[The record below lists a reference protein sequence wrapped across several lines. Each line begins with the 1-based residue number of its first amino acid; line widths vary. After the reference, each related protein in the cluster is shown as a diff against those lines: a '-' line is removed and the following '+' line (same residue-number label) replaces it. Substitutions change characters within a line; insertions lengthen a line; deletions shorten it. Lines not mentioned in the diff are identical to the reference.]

1 MSNFYVLFG
10 EIVKDFIY
18 NIYRKYLYKRL
29 LSDINLYIN
38 SLKINNNS

>member
-18 NIYRKYLYKRL
+18 NRYRKYLYK
-29 LSDINLYIN
+29 SFVVGY
-38 SLKINNNS
+38 